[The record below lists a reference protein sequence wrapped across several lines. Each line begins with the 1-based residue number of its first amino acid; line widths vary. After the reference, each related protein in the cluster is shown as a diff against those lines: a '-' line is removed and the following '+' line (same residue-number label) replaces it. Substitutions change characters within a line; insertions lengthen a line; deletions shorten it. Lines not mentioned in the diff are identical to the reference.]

1 MNAFAQVVALL
12 VSLVLVVMWVLETFF
27 HDRPSLYPI
36 FLIEPQDIPAVRMWA
51 VNVGFHNLCFGLA
64 GLLGL
69 LLLHVGDPDVGRA
82 LVLVVCASHVLLGLV
97 LYVSERRLW
106 LSALGES
113 IPALVVVV
121 AALA

>member
-36 FLIEPQDIPAVRMWA
+36 FLIEPQDVPAVRMWA
-51 VNVGFHNLCFGLA
+51 VNVGFYNLCFGLA

-69 LLLHVGDPDVGRA
+69 LLLHVGDPAVGRA
-82 LVLVVCASHVLLGLV
+82 LVLVVCASHVLLALV

-106 LSALGES
+106 LSSLGEGV
-113 IPALVVVV
+113 PALAVVVS
-121 AALA
+121 ALV